1 MHHFFFSRGCKK
13 KVGARLRFGVKEK
26 KEGAPR
32 GGGGTRARLLRALEE
47 MRRHHSVLNVES
59 LYKGAGDG

>member
-1 MHHFFFSRGCKK
+1 M
-13 KVGARLRFGVKEK
+13 GARLRFGVKEK